1 MSDIR
6 DDLEKTV
13 DRICEAHCLKEVFM
27 SSEAGVWPQALWQ
40 ALEEV
45 GLPQACL
52 TEAQGGSGLSFEDAL
67 FILRRSAFHAAPVP
81 LAETFI
87 AGRLLSAAGLKVPEG
102 VLSVSV
108 SHAKDTLELT
118 GSHQAATLSGH
129 AHRVPWGLSC
139 DHLVV
144 VAQRD
149 GQHHVALLSRA
160 VLSHSRSE
168 SVKNLA
174 GEPRVQ
180 FDFVQAPVVASAPL
194 ADAPERLLTEGALM
208 RSVQMAG
215 ALQRALAYSIQYA
228 NDRVQFGRPIGKFQ
242 AVQHM
247 LAVLAGQVA
256 ATAAAVDAAIEVS
269 AQRPEPFFIAVAKSR
284 SGEAAGKGAEI
295 AHQVHGAM
303 GFTREH
309 NLHHLTRRLW
319 AWRDEFGNETY
330 WQTRIGEMAL
340 AQGPD
345 QLWPFL
351 TSLSFATDSGE

>member
-13 DRICEAHCLKEVFM
+13 DRICEAHCLKEVFK

-52 TEAQGGSGLSFEDAL
+52 TEAQGGSGLSFDEAL
-67 FILRRSAFHAAPVP
+67 FVLQRSAYHAAPVP
-81 LAETFI
+81 MAETFL
-87 AGRLLSAAGLKVPEG
+87 AGRLLSAAGLQVPGG

-108 SHAKDTLELT
+108 SHAKDRLELR
-118 GSHQAATLSGH
+118 GSQSSPTLSGH
-129 AHRVPWGLSC
+129 AHRVPWGLTC
-139 DHLVV
+139 DHLAV
-144 VAQRD
+144 VAQRE
-149 GQHHVALLSRA
+149 GQQFVVLLARDALA
-160 VLSHSRSE
+160 HSASE

-180 FDFVQAPVVASAPL
+180 FDFVNVPVIAFAPL
-194 ADAPERLLTEGALM
+194 ANASERLLSEGALM

-215 ALQRALAYSIQYA
+215 ALQRSLEYAIQYA

-247 LAVLAGQVA
+247 LAVLAGHVA
-256 ATAAAVDAAIEVS
+256 ASAAAVDAAIELS
-269 AQRPEPFFIAVAKSR
+269 SDAPEQFLIAVAKSR
-284 SGEAAGKGAEI
+284 AGEAAGKGAEI

-319 AWRDEFGNETY
+319 AWRDEFGNETH

-340 AQGPD
+340 QQGPD
-345 QLWPFL
+345 KLWPFL
-351 TSLSFATDSGE
+351 TSL

>member
-13 DRICEAHCLKEVFM
+13 DRICEEQCLKEVFM

-52 TEAQGGSGLSFEDAL
+52 NEAQGGSGLSFEDAM
-67 FILRRSAFHAAPVP
+67 FVLRRSAYHAAPIP
-81 LAETFI
+81 LAETFL
-87 AGRLLSAAGLKVPEG
+87 ASRLLSAAGLKVPEG

-108 SHAKDTLELT
+108 SHAKDSLELN
-118 GSHQAATLSGH
+118 GSQSTPTLSGH
-129 AHRVPWGLSC
+129 AHRIPWGLSC

-144 VAQRD
+144 VAHRD
-149 GQHHVALLSRA
+149 EQPYVVLIEREALA
-160 VLSHSRSE
+160 QSRSE
-168 SVKNLA
+168 LVKNLA

-180 FDFVQAPVVASAPL
+180 FDFTNAPIIAFAPL
-194 ADAPERLLTEGALM
+194 ADAQERLLCEGALM

-215 ALQRALAYSIQYA
+215 ALQRSLGYSLQYA

-247 LAVLAGQVA
+247 LAVLAGHVA
-256 ATAAAVDAAIEVS
+256 ASAAAADAAIELS
-269 AQRPEPFFIAVAKSR
+269 SEAPEPFFVSVAKSR
-284 SGEAAGKGAEI
+284 VGEAAGKGAEI

-319 AWRDEFGNETY
+319 SWRDEFGNETH

-340 AQGPD
+340 KQGAD
-345 QLWPFL
+345 NLWPFL
-351 TSLSFATDSGE
+351 TRL

>member
-13 DRICEAHCLKEVFM
+13 DRICESHCSKAVFM
-27 SSEAGVWPQALWQ
+27 ASESGTWPQALWQ
-40 ALEEV
+40 ALDEV

-52 TEAQGGSGLSFEDAL
+52 SEAQGGSGLSFEDAL
-67 FILRRSAFHAAPVP
+67 FVLRRTAFHAAPVP

-87 AGRLLSAAGLKVPEG
+87 ASRLLAAAGMHVPSG
-102 VLSVSV
+102 ILSVSV
-108 SHAKDTLELT
+108 AHAQDRLQLT
-118 GSHQAATLSGH
+118 GTLQAPTLSGH

-139 DHLVV
+139 DHLMV
-144 VAQRD
+144 VAERD
-149 GQHHVALLSRA
+149 GESYLVQVDRAHLSTTR
-160 VLSHSRSE
+160 HE
-168 SVKNLA
+168 TVKNLA

-180 FDFVQAPVVASAPL
+180 FEFDHTPVQACAALPGAA
-194 ADAPERLLTEGALM
+194 ERLRGEGALM

-215 ALQRALAYSIQYA
+215 ALQRALAYSLQYA
-228 NDRVQFGRPIGKFQ
+228 NERVQFGRPIGKFQ

-247 LAVLAGQVA
+247 LAVLAGHVA
-256 ATAAAVDAAIEVS
+256 ATAAAVDAAIETSVQS
-269 AQRPEPFFIAVAKSR
+269 PDPFAVAVAKSR
-284 SGEAAGKGAEI
+284 AGEAAGKGAEI

-319 AWRDEFGNETY
+319 AWRDEFGNETH

-340 AQGPD
+340 KQGAD

-351 TSLSFATDSGE
+351 SRL

>member
-13 DRICEAHCLKEVFM
+13 DRICEAHCTKEVFM
-27 SSEAGVWPQALWQ
+27 SSETGVWPQSLWQ

-67 FILRRSAFHAAPVP
+67 FVLRRSAYHAAPVP
-81 LAETFI
+81 LAETFL

-108 SHAKDTLELT
+108 SHAKDNLVLH
-118 GSHQAATLSGH
+118 GSENNATLSGH

-139 DHLVV
+139 DHLAV
-144 VAQRD
+144 VAHRD
-149 GQHHVALLSRA
+149 GQQFVALIARNALAQSA
-160 VLSHSRSE
+160 SE
-168 SVKNLA
+168 TVKNLA

-180 FDFVQAPVVASAPL
+180 FDFDKTPIAAFAPL
-194 ADAPERLLTEGALM
+194 ANAQERLLTEGALM

-215 ALQRALAYSIQYA
+215 ALQRSLAYSLQYA

-247 LAVLAGQVA
+247 LAVLAGHVA
-256 ATAAAVDAAIEVS
+256 ATAAAADAAIELS
-269 AQRPEPFFIAVAKSR
+269 ADAPEPFAIAVAKSR

-319 AWRDEFGNETY
+319 AWRDEFGNETH

-345 QLWPFL
+345 KLWPFL
-351 TSLSFATDSGE
+351 TSL

>member
-13 DRICEAHCLKEVFM
+13 DRICEAHCSKAVFM
-27 SSEAGVWPQALWQ
+27 ASETGTWPQALWQ
-40 ALEEV
+40 ALDEV

-52 TEAQGGSGLSFEDAL
+52 SEDQGGSGLRFDDAL
-67 FILRRSAFHAAPVP
+67 HVLRRSAFHAAPVP
-81 LAETFI
+81 LAETFL
-87 AGRLLSAAGLKVPEG
+87 ATRLLTAAGLQVPNG
-102 VLSVSV
+102 VLSVSTA
-108 SHAKDTLELT
+108 HAQDRLQLS
-118 GSHQAATLSGH
+118 GSRQAPTLSGQ

-139 DHLVV
+139 EHLILVAEHEGTACVV
-144 VAQRD
+144 QVERAQLHAA
-149 GQHHVALLSRA
+149 QHTTL
-160 VLSHSRSE
+160 
-168 SVKNLA
+168 KNLA

-180 FDFVQAPVVASAPL
+180 FAFDQTPVQACAAL
-194 ADAPERLLTEGALM
+194 QGALERLRGEGALL
-208 RSVQMAG
+208 RAVQMAG
-215 ALQRALAYSIQYA
+215 ALQRALAYSLQYA
-228 NDRVQFGRPIGKFQ
+228 NERVQFGRPIGKFQ

-247 LAVLAGQVA
+247 LAVLAGHVA

-269 AQRPEPFFIAVAKSR
+269 HQGPDFFGVAVAKSR
-284 SGEAAGKGAEI
+284 AGEAAGKGAEI

-330 WQTRIGEMAL
+330 WQTRIGEMAVQ
-340 AQGPD
+340 QGAD

-351 TSLSFATDSGE
+351 TRL

>member
-13 DRICEAHCLKEVFM
+13 DRICEAHCSKAVFM
-27 SSEAGVWPQALWQ
+27 ASETGSWPQALWQ
-40 ALEEV
+40 ALEDV

-52 TEAQGGSGLSFEDAL
+52 TEAHGGSGLRLADAL
-67 FILRRSAFHAAPVP
+67 FVLRRTAFHAAPVP

-87 AGRLLSAAGLKVPEG
+87 AGRLLVAAGLNVPSG

-108 SHAKDTLELT
+108 AHAQDHLQLT
-118 GSHQAATLSGH
+118 GEPHAYTLTGH
-129 AHRVPWGLSC
+129 AHRVPWGLAC
-139 DHLVV
+139 DHLVLVAERNGQSFV
-144 VAQRD
+144 VQVDRAQLAQARHD
-149 GQHHVALLSRA
+149 TVN
-160 VLSHSRSE
+160 
-168 SVKNLA
+168 NLA

-180 FDFVQAPVVASAPL
+180 FDFDHATIAAMAPL
-194 ADAPERLLTEGALM
+194 EGATERLRGEGALM
-208 RSVQMAG
+208 RAVQMAG
-215 ALQRALAYSIQYA
+215 ALQRALAYSLQYA
-228 NDRVQFGRPIGKFQ
+228 NERVQFGRPIGKFQ

-247 LAVLAGQVA
+247 LAVLAGHVA
-256 ATAAAVDAAIEVS
+256 ATAAAADAAIEVS
-269 AQRPEPFFIAVAKSR
+269 HDAPEPFAVAVAKSR
-284 SGEAAGKGAEI
+284 AGEAAGKGAEI

-319 AWRDEFGNETY
+319 AWRDEFGNETH

-340 AQGPD
+340 RQGAD

-351 TSLSFATDSGE
+351 TRL

>member
-6 DDLEKTV
+6 DDLEKTI
-13 DRICEAHCLKEVFM
+13 DRICEAHCSKAVFM
-27 SSEAGVWPQALWQ
+27 ASESGTWPQALWQ
-40 ALEEV
+40 ALDEV

-52 TEAQGGSGLSFEDAL
+52 PEDQGGSGLSFADAL
-67 FILRRSAFHAAPVP
+67 YVLRRTAFHAAPVP

-87 AGRLLSAAGLKVPEG
+87 ASRLLAAAGMPVPSG

-108 SHAKDTLELT
+108 AHAQDRLHLHSEGPTP
-118 GSHQAATLSGH
+118 TLSGH

-144 VAQRD
+144 VAERD
-149 GQHHVALLSRA
+149 GASCLA
-160 VLSHSRSE
+160 VLERAHLAQCRHE

-180 FDFVQAPVVASAPL
+180 LEFDHTPVMAWAPL
-194 ADAPERLLTEGALM
+194 PGAAERLRGEGALM

-215 ALQRALAYSIQYA
+215 ALQRALAYALQYA
-228 NDRVQFGRPIGKFQ
+228 NERVQFGRPIGKFQ

-247 LAVLAGQVA
+247 LAVLAGHVA
-256 ATAAAVDAAIEVS
+256 ATAAAVDAAVEAS
-269 AQRPEPFFIAVAKSR
+269 ALAPDAFAVAVAKSR
-284 SGEAAGKGAEI
+284 AGEAAGKGAEI

-319 AWRDEFGNETY
+319 AWRDEFGNETH
-330 WQTRIGEMAL
+330 WQTRIGEMAVQ
-340 AQGPD
+340 QGAD

-351 TSLSFATDSGE
+351 TRL

>member
-6 DDLEKTV
+6 DDLEKTI

-27 SSEAGVWPQALWQ
+27 SSEDGIWPQSLWQ

-67 FILRRSAFHAAPVP
+67 FVLRRSAYHAAPVP
-81 LAETFI
+81 LAETFL
-87 AGRLLSAAGLKVPEG
+87 AGRILSAAGLKVPEG

-108 SHAKDTLELT
+108 SHAKDNLVLHKSE
-118 GSHQAATLSGH
+118 SSATLSGH

-139 DHLVV
+139 DHLAV
-144 VAQRD
+144 VAHCD
-149 GQHHVALLSRA
+149 GQQFVALLARD
-160 VLSHSRSE
+160 VLAQSASE
-168 SVKNLA
+168 KVKNLA

-180 FDFVQAPVVASAPL
+180 FDFDKTPIAAFAPL
-194 ADAPERLLTEGALM
+194 ENAQERLLTEGALM

-215 ALQRALAYSIQYA
+215 ALQRSLAYSLQYA

-247 LAVLAGQVA
+247 LAVLAGHVA
-256 ATAAAVDAAIEVS
+256 ATAAAADAAIEVS
-269 AQRPEPFFIAVAKSR
+269 ADAPEPFSIAVAKSR

-319 AWRDEFGNETY
+319 AWRDEFGNETH

-345 QLWPFL
+345 KLWPFL
-351 TSLSFATDSGE
+351 TSL

>member
-13 DRICEAHCLKEVFM
+13 DRICQEHCLKEVFM

-52 TEAQGGSGLSFEDAL
+52 SEEQGGSGLSFDDAM
-67 FILRRSAFHAAPVP
+67 FVLRRSAYHAAPVP
-81 LAETFI
+81 LAETFL
-87 AGRLLSAAGLKVPEG
+87 ASRLLSAAGLKVPGG

-108 SHAKDTLELT
+108 AHAKDNLELK
-118 GSHQAATLSGH
+118 GSQSAPTLSGH
-129 AHRVPWGLSC
+129 THRVPWGLSC
-139 DHLVV
+139 DHLIV
-144 VAQRD
+144 VAQHE
-149 GQHHVALLSRA
+149 GQSCIVLIERKALGQSQ
-160 VLSHSRSE
+160 SE
-168 SVKNLA
+168 WVKNLA

-180 FDFVQAPVVASAPL
+180 FDFVNTPVIAFAPL
-194 ADAPERLLTEGALM
+194 ANAKERLLCEGALM
-208 RSVQMAG
+208 RAVQMAG
-215 ALQRALAYSIQYA
+215 ALQRSLEYALQYA

-247 LAVLAGQVA
+247 LAVLAGHVA
-256 ATAAAVDAAIEVS
+256 ASAAAADAAIELS
-269 AQRPEPFFIAVAKSR
+269 AEAPEEFFTAVAKSR
-284 SGEAAGKGAEI
+284 VGEAAGKGAEI

-319 AWRDEFGNETY
+319 SWRDEFGNETH

-340 AQGPD
+340 KQGAD
-345 QLWPFL
+345 NLWPFL
-351 TSLSFATDSGE
+351 TRL

>member
-13 DRICEAHCLKEVFM
+13 DRICEAHCTKDVFM
-27 SSEAGVWPQALWQ
+27 SSESGAWPQALWQ

-52 TEAQGGSGLSFEDAL
+52 TEAQGGSGLSYEDAL
-67 FILRRSAFHAAPVP
+67 YVLRRTAYHAAPVP
-81 LAETFI
+81 LAETFL
-87 AGRLLSAAGLKVPEG
+87 AGRLLSAAGMTVPAG
-102 VLSVSV
+102 VLSVSG
-108 SHAKDTLELT
+108 SHPKDRLTLT
-118 GSHQAATLSGH
+118 GDAASPTLSGH

-139 DHLVV
+139 DHLVL
-144 VAQRD
+144 VAERD
-149 GQHHVALLSRA
+149 GAPCVVRVERKDLAQTIHAMTP
-160 VLSHSRSE
+160 
-168 SVKNLA
+168 NLA

-180 FDFVQAPVVASAPL
+180 FEFANTPVQAVGLL
-194 ADAPERLLTEGALM
+194 ADARERLGCEGALM

-215 ALQRALAYSIQYA
+215 ALQRALAYSLQYA

-247 LAVLAGQVA
+247 LAVLAGHVA
-256 ATAAAVDAAIEVS
+256 ATTAAADAAIEVS
-269 AQRPEPFFIAVAKSR
+269 SAAPELFAVAVAKSR
-284 SGEAAGKGAEI
+284 AGEAAGKGAEI

-319 AWRDEFGNETY
+319 SWRDEFGNETH

-340 AQGPD
+340 KQGAD

-351 TSLSFATDSGE
+351 TSL

>member
-27 SSEAGVWPQALWQ
+27 TSEAGVWPKGLWQ

-52 TEAQGGSGLSFEDAL
+52 TEAQGGSGLSFEEAL
-67 FILRRSAFHAAPVP
+67 FVLRRSAYHAAPVP
-81 LAETFI
+81 MAETFL
-87 AGRLLSAAGLKVPEG
+87 AGRLLSAAGLQVPDG

-108 SHAKDTLELT
+108 SHAKDNLELQ
-118 GSHQAATLSGH
+118 GSQSSPTLSGH

-139 DHLVV
+139 DHLAV

-149 GQHHVALLSRA
+149 GQQFVVLLAREALA
-160 VLSHSRSE
+160 HSASE

-180 FDFVQAPVVASAPL
+180 FDFANTPVIAFAPL
-194 ADAPERLLTEGALM
+194 ANASERLLSEGALM
-208 RSVQMAG
+208 RSVQIAG
-215 ALQRALAYSIQYA
+215 ALQRSLEYSIQYA

-247 LAVLAGQVA
+247 LAVLAGHVA
-256 ATAAAVDAAIEVS
+256 ASAAAADAAIELS
-269 AQRPEPFFIAVAKSR
+269 GDAPEQFFIAVAKSR
-284 SGEAAGKGAEI
+284 AGEAAGKGAEI

-319 AWRDEFGNETY
+319 AWRDEFGNETL
-330 WQTRIGEMAL
+330 WQTCIGEMAL
-340 AQGPD
+340 QQGPD
-345 QLWPFL
+345 KLWPFL
-351 TSLSFATDSGE
+351 TSL

>member
-13 DRICEAHCLKEVFM
+13 DRICEVHCTKDVFM
-27 SSEAGVWPQALWQ
+27 SSEAGQWPQGLWQ

-52 TEAQGGSGLSFEDAL
+52 SEQQGGSGLSYADAL
-67 FILRRSAFHAAPVP
+67 FVLRRSAYHGVPVP
-81 LAETFI
+81 LAETFL
-87 AGRLLSAAGLKVPEG
+87 AGRLLSAAGMRVPAG
-102 VLSVSV
+102 VLSVSGA
-108 SHAKDTLELT
+108 HAKDKLSIQGEGVLT
-118 GSHQAATLSGH
+118 TLSGQ
-129 AHRVPWGLSC
+129 AHRVPWGMSC
-139 DHLVV
+139 DHLVL
-144 VAQRD
+144 VANRD
-149 GQHHVALLSRA
+149 GAPCVVLVTRQALA
-160 VLSHSRSE
+160 ETAHT

-174 GEPRVQ
+174 GEPRLD
-180 FDFVQAPVVASAPL
+180 FDFNNAPCVATAPL
-194 ADAPERLLTEGALM
+194 AHAQERLLREGALM

-215 ALQRALAYSIQYA
+215 ALQRALAYSLQYA

-247 LAVLAGQVA
+247 LAVLAGHVA
-256 ATAAAVDAAIEVS
+256 ASAAAVDAAVEVS
-269 AQRPEPFFIAVAKSR
+269 AEEPSDFAVAVAKSR
-284 SGEAAGKGAEI
+284 TGEAAGKGAEI

-319 AWRDEFGNETY
+319 SWRDEFGNETL

-340 AQGPD
+340 KQGANM
-345 QLWPFL
+345 LWPFL
-351 TSLSFATDSGE
+351 TRL

>member
-13 DRICEAHCLKEVFM
+13 DRICEEHCHKAVFM
-27 SSEAGVWPQALWQ
+27 ASETGTWPQALWQ
-40 ALEEV
+40 ALDEV

-52 TEAQGGSGLSFEDAL
+52 SEAQGGSGLRFEDAL
-67 FILRRSAFHAAPVP
+67 FVLRRTAFHAAPVP

-87 AGRLLSAAGLKVPEG
+87 ASRLLAAAGMPVPNG

-108 SHAKDTLELT
+108 AHAKDQLALT
-118 GSHQAATLSGH
+118 GDPHAPTLTGH

-144 VAQRD
+144 VAEREGVSYLAQLHR
-149 GQHHVALLSRA
+149 AELSQ
-160 VLSHSRSE
+160 VKSE
-168 SVKNLA
+168 TLKNLA

-180 FDFVQAPVVASAPL
+180 FEFDHTPVQAFAALPGAA
-194 ADAPERLLTEGALM
+194 ERLLGEGALM

-215 ALQRALAYSIQYA
+215 ALQRALAYSLQYA
-228 NDRVQFGRPIGKFQ
+228 NERVQFGRPIGKFQ

-256 ATAAAVDAAIEVS
+256 ATAAAADAAIEASWQAPDAFAV
-269 AQRPEPFFIAVAKSR
+269 AVAKSR
-284 SGEAAGKGAEI
+284 AGEAAGKGAEI

-319 AWRDEFGNETY
+319 AWRDEFGNETH
-330 WQTRIGEMAL
+330 WQTRIGEMAVQ
-340 AQGPD
+340 QGAD

-351 TSLSFATDSGE
+351 TRL

>member
-27 SSEAGVWPQALWQ
+27 SSEEGTWPQALWQ
-40 ALEEV
+40 ALQEV

-52 TEAQGGSGLSFEDAL
+52 SEEQGGSGLSYADAL
-67 FILRRSAFHAAPVP
+67 FVLRRSAFHGAPVP
-81 LAETFI
+81 LAETFL
-87 AGRLLSAAGLKVPEG
+87 AGRLLSAAGLSVPEG

-108 SHAKDTLELT
+108 AHTKDHLQLQGDGEQTR
-118 GSHQAATLSGH
+118 LSGP

-139 DHLVV
+139 DHLVL

-149 GQHHVALLSRA
+149 GVPCVVRVERQALATVA
-160 VLSHSRSE
+160 HT

-174 GEPRVQ
+174 GEPRI
-180 FDFVQAPVVASAPL
+180 DFNFQNTPCAAVAPL
-194 ADAPERLLTEGALM
+194 AQANERLLCEGALM

-215 ALQRALAYSIQYA
+215 ALQRALAYSLQYA

-247 LAVLAGQVA
+247 LAVLAGHVA
-256 ATAAAVDAAIEVS
+256 ASAAAVDAAIEAS
-269 AQRPEPFFIAVAKSR
+269 ENEPSDFAVAVAKSR
-284 SGEAAGKGAEI
+284 AGEAAGKGADI

-319 AWRDEFGNETY
+319 SWRDEFGNETH

-340 AQGPD
+340 KQGANM
-345 QLWPFL
+345 LWPFL
-351 TSLSFATDSGE
+351 TRL

>member
-27 SSEAGVWPQALWQ
+27 TSEAGVWPKGLWQ

-52 TEAQGGSGLSFEDAL
+52 TEAQGGSGLSFEEAL
-67 FILRRSAFHAAPVP
+67 FVLRRSAYHAAPVP
-81 LAETFI
+81 MAETFL
-87 AGRLLSAAGLKVPEG
+87 AGRLLSAAGLQVPGG

-108 SHAKDTLELT
+108 SHAKDNLELQ
-118 GSHQAATLSGH
+118 GSQSSPTLSGH

-139 DHLVV
+139 DHLAV

-149 GQHHVALLSRA
+149 GQQFVVLLAREALA
-160 VLSHSRSE
+160 HSASE

-180 FDFVQAPVVASAPL
+180 FDFANTPVISFAPL
-194 ADAPERLLTEGALM
+194 ANASERLLSEGALM
-208 RSVQMAG
+208 RSVQIAG
-215 ALQRALAYSIQYA
+215 ALQRSLEYSIQYA

-247 LAVLAGQVA
+247 LAVLAGHVA
-256 ATAAAVDAAIEVS
+256 TSAAAADAAIELS
-269 AQRPEPFFIAVAKSR
+269 GDAPEQFFIAFAKSR
-284 SGEAAGKGAEI
+284 AGEAAGKGAEI

-319 AWRDEFGNETY
+319 AWRDEFGNETV

-340 AQGPD
+340 QQGPD
-345 QLWPFL
+345 KLWPFL
-351 TSLSFATDSGE
+351 TSL